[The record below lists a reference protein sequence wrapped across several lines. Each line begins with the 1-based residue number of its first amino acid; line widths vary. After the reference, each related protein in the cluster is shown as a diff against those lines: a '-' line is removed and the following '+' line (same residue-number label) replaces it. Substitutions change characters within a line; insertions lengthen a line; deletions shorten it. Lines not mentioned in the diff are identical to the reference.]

1 MSERAPSTPRVSL
14 TKAQINDGIGAE
26 LFSLCQGMT
35 ADGRLSKDEIVAL
48 SLWLRDN
55 QGTQLPGITFLSE
68 TLHRIIADGRVTR
81 DEQRELMEAIEKV
94 LPPEARK
101 GAKAARRAI
110 EAKRKADEKAARE
123 QQRKQE
129 LVREQRRWPED
140 EFDFM
145 VVGVQFE
152 GRYRIIER
160 SLKVG
165 DRVRVVPEPD
175 NPHDECAT
183 AVTLTDGRQIGYVPR
198 TDSEDVSGCIDDGGY
213 YVATVKKILM
223 GGRVPIPVVVLR
235 FYRRDQLDDI
245 ADLNPDSCPIASS
258 THTPRKRHPPELRKP
273 WWKFW

>member
-1 MSERAPSTPRVSL
+1 MPR
-14 TKAQINDGIGAE
+14 NDRRRK
-26 LFSLCQGMT
+26 T
-35 ADGRLSKDEIVAL
+35 SKDEIVAL

-55 QGTQLPGITFLSE
+55 QGAQLPGIVFLSE
-68 TLHRIIADGRVTR
+68 TLHRIIADGRVTG

-129 LVREQRRWPED
+129 LAREQRRWPED

-152 GRYRIIER
+152 GRCRIIER

-175 NPHDECAT
+175 NPHNECAV

-198 TDSEDVSGCIDDGGY
+198 TDSEDVSGCIDDGEY
-213 YVATVKKILM
+213 YVAILT
-223 GGRVPIPVVVLR
+223 GGRVPVPVVVLH

-245 ADLNPDSCPIASS
+245 ADLNPDPCPIASS
-258 THTPRKRHPPELRKP
+258 THTPPTRHPPELRKR